1 MTSTL
6 HCAQQPDQHP
16 ARSIPGPRG
25 RANLRGFIHLF
36 NHLAPALDELHAT
49 YGPICQLGIP
59 GVRVVVIGDPE
70 LTHEIFTM
78 KADTFRWSHK
88 FNVIGV
94 RFVVGKRSMIVSDGA
109 DHRRRRGAVQ
119 RAFTRPRLNR
129 WMPMIV
135 ERSDTAIDG
144 VVAQV
149 GDQKVGS
156 AIDLY
161 PVGRDLILGV
171 TLHAFFGVRLAN
183 RVAEFSQLFQRAQ
196 AFIEAPGINQ
206 LPHPFPFT
214 SRSRVRADRR
224 RIDRIIDEEV
234 ADRRAHPSGNPLDI
248 LDVIANDGTLTDAEI
263 RDQVDTL
270 IGAGYDTTASTFAW
284 LLWRAVLEPGVWS
297 RLRAEA
303 DDVFGPL
310 DTTGSAQPDETTL
323 NRLEYAQRV
332 VHESLRLHP
341 AGLIGARVA
350 ARDVSVG
357 DYLIKK
363 GTLIAWSP
371 YLVGRDPATWKHPL
385 SFEPDR
391 YLNLTKEQK
400 ASTDRAW
407 VPFGRGPHMC
417 IGYALAQMELVV
429 MIARFAQRLD
439 LEPTATVIPKPVGM
453 VVSRP
458 TGGVPFNIHPR
469 CSIVRR
475 GSGVDAQQSDGDRN
489 SGRDSGG

>member
-1 MTSTL
+1 
-6 HCAQQPDQHP
+6 
-16 ARSIPGPRG
+16 
-25 RANLRGFIHLF
+25 
-36 NHLAPALDELHAT
+36 
-49 YGPICQLGIP
+49 
-59 GVRVVVIGDPE
+59 
-70 LTHEIFTM
+70 
-78 KADTFRWSHK
+78 KADTFRWRHK

-119 RAFTRPRLNR
+119 RAFTRPRLHG
-129 WMPMIV
+129 WVPMIV
-135 ERSDTAIDG
+135 DRTDTAIDR
-144 VVAQV
+144 VVARL
-149 GDQKVGS
+149 GDQRVDQP
-156 AIDLY
+156 IDLY

-171 TLHAFFGVRLAN
+171 TLHAFFGERLAR
-183 RVAEFSQLFQRAQ
+183 RVEEFSRLFQRAQ
-196 AFIEAPGINQ
+196 AFIEAPGVNQ

-224 RIDRIIDEEV
+224 RIDRIIDVEV
-234 ADRRAHPSGNPLDI
+234 ADRRAHPTGNPLDI

-284 LLWRAVLEPGVWS
+284 LLWRSALEPGVWS

-310 DTTGSAQPDETTL
+310 DAPRTQPDETTL

-350 ARDVSVG
+350 ARDVRIG
-357 DYLIKK
+357 DHIIKK

-371 YLVGRDPATWKHPL
+371 YLVGRDPATWIDPL
-385 SFEPDR
+385 DFEPDR
-391 YLNLTKEQK
+391 YLNLTEEQQAK
-400 ASTDRAW
+400 TDRAW
-407 VPFGRGPHMC
+407 IPFGRGPHMC
-417 IGYALAQMELVV
+417 IGYALAQMELVL

-439 LEPTATVIPKPVGM
+439 LDPTATAIPQPVGM
-453 VVSRP
+453 VVNRP
-458 TGGVPFNIHPR
+458 VGGAPFIIRPR
-469 CSIVRR
+469 RR
-475 GSGVDAQQSDGDRN
+475 NPDV
-489 SGRDSGG
+489 

>member
-1 MTSTL
+1 MTSTV
-6 HCAQQPDQHP
+6 HPAQQPVRQP
-16 ARSIPGPRG
+16 IRSIPGPRG

-36 NHLAPALDELHAT
+36 NDLGPALDELNAS
-49 YGPICQLGIP
+49 YGPICRLGVP
-59 GVRVVVIGDPE
+59 GVRVVVIGDPA
-70 LTHEIFTM
+70 LAHEIFSM

-119 RAFTRPRLNR
+119 RAFTRPRLHS
-129 WMPMIV
+129 WIPMIV
-135 ERSDTAIDG
+135 DRSDTAIDR
-144 VVAQV
+144 VVARL
-149 GDQKVGS
+149 GDQRVDRP
-156 AIDLY
+156 IDLY

-171 TLHAFFGVRLAN
+171 TLHAFFGERLAS
-183 RVAEFSQLFQRAQ
+183 RVDEFSQLFQRAQ
-196 AFIEAPGINQ
+196 AFIEAPGVKQ

-224 RIDRIIDEEV
+224 RIDRIIDEEA
-234 ADRRAHPSGNPLDI
+234 ADRRAQPTGNPLDI

-284 LLWRAVLEPGVWS
+284 LLWRAALVPGVWS

-310 DTTGSAQPDETTL
+310 DAARAQPDYTTL

-350 ARDVSVG
+350 ARDVSIG
-357 DYLIKK
+357 DHIIKK

-371 YLVGRDPATWKHPL
+371 YLVGRDPATWIDPL
-385 SFEPDR
+385 GFEPDR
-391 YLNLTKEQK
+391 YLNLTEEQK

-407 VPFGRGPHMC
+407 IPFGRGPHMC
-417 IGYALAQMELVV
+417 IGYALAQMELVL

-439 LEPTATVIPKPVGM
+439 LDPTAAAIPPPVGM
-453 VVSRP
+453 VVNRP
-458 TGGVPFNIHPR
+458 VGGAPFNIRPR
-469 CSIVRR
+469 CRIPEV
-475 GSGVDAQQSDGDRN
+475 
-489 SGRDSGG
+489 

>member
-1 MTSTL
+1 MTSFL
-6 HCAQQPDQHP
+6 HP
-16 ARSIPGPRG
+16 ARRSVRRPVRSIPGPRG

-36 NHLAPALDELHAT
+36 THLAPALDELHAS
-49 YGPICQLGIP
+49 YGPICQLGLP
-59 GVRVVVIGDPE
+59 GVRVVVIGDPAVA
-70 LTHEIFTM
+70 HEIFSM

-119 RAFTRPRLNR
+119 RAFTRPRLNN

-135 ERSDTAIDG
+135 DRSDAAIDR

-149 GDQKVGS
+149 GDQRV
-156 AIDLY
+156 ADPIDLY

-171 TLHAFFGVRLAN
+171 TLHAFFGERLAS
-183 RVAEFSQLFQRAQ
+183 RVAEFSELFQRAQ
-196 AFIEAPGINQ
+196 AFIEAPGFNQ
-206 LPHPFPFT
+206 LPHPFPIT

-224 RIDRIIDEEV
+224 RIDRIIDEQV
-234 ADRRAHPSGNPLDI
+234 AQRRADPTGDPLDI
-248 LDVIANDGTLTDAEI
+248 LDVIANDGSLSDAEI

-284 LLWRAVLEPGVWS
+284 LLWRAALVPGVWS
-297 RLRAEA
+297 RLRTEA
-303 DDVFGPL
+303 DDVLGPPGAAHSRID
-310 DTTGSAQPDETTL
+310 DTTLG
-323 NRLEYAQRV
+323 RLEYAQRV
-332 VHESLRLHP
+332 VRESLRLHP
-341 AGLIGARVA
+341 AGLIAARVA
-350 ARDVSVG
+350 ARDVIIG
-357 DYLIKK
+357 DHLVKK

-371 YLVGRDPATWKHPL
+371 YLVGRDPDTWNDPL
-385 SFEPDR
+385 GFDPDR
-391 YLNLTKEQK
+391 YLDLTSEQK

-407 VPFGRGPHMC
+407 IPFGRGPHMC

-439 LEPTATVIPKPVGM
+439 VEPMAAVVPQPIGM

-458 TGGVPFNIHPR
+458 AGGVPCNIRPR
-469 CSIVRR
+469 GTTAGTAVVAITPSAIC
-475 GSGVDAQQSDGDRN
+475 GA
-489 SGRDSGG
+489 

>member
-1 MTSTL
+1 MTDPVALPHSGVGFETSL
-6 HCAQQPDQHP
+6 GVSA
-16 ARSIPGPRG
+16 IPGPRG
-25 RANLRGFIHLF
+25 RANLRGFRHLF
-36 NHLAPALDELHAT
+36 TDLGPALDELSAT
-49 YGPICQLGIP
+49 YGSICSLGVP
-59 GVRVVVIGDPE
+59 GVRVVVIGDPA
-70 LTHEIFTM
+70 LANQMVSM
-78 KADTFRWSHK
+78 KADTFRWGNK

-129 WMPMIV
+129 WIPMIV
-135 ERSDTAIDG
+135 ERSDAAIDQ
-144 VVAQV
+144 VVSLVADHPADRQ
-149 GDQKVGS
+149 
-156 AIDLY
+156 IDLY

-171 TLHAFFGVRLAN
+171 TLHAFFGERLAN
-183 RVAEFSQLFQRAQ
+183 RVDEFSELFQRAQ

-224 RIDRIIDEEV
+224 KIDRIIDEEV
-234 ADRRAHPSGNPLDI
+234 AARRTDPTGDPFDI

-284 LLWRAVLEPGVWS
+284 LLWCAALEPGVWS

-303 DDVFGPL
+303 DQILGLD
-310 DTTGSAQPDETTL
+310 DTTRPIHDDATL
-323 NRLEYAQRV
+323 SRLEYAHRV

-350 ARDVSVG
+350 ARDIRLG
-357 DYLIKK
+357 DYVVKK

-371 YLVGRDPATWKHPL
+371 YLVGRDPDTWTDPHE
-385 SFEPDR
+385 FNPDR
-391 YLNLTKEQK
+391 YLTLTDEQK
-400 ASTDRAW
+400 TATDRAW
-407 VPFGRGPHMC
+407 IPFGRGPHMC
-417 IGYALAQMELVV
+417 LGYALAQMELVL

-439 LEPTATVIPKPVGM
+439 LTPTSDVIPDPTGM
-453 VVSRP
+453 VVNRP
-458 TGGVPFNIHPR
+458 IGGAPFTIRPR
-469 CSIVRR
+469 SPSFPGSI
-475 GSGVDAQQSDGDRN
+475 
-489 SGRDSGG
+489 